1 VAPHSFVSRSS
12 AVATLVEYP
21 AFLQHK
27 QGLLVGL
34 ASDVK
39 KGVATLQGGETLAFD
54 YAVVCTGSSYPAGVK
69 PSDTQLTDKASRLQ
83 QFADIKAKVSLRCK
97 VYDCQPPGKPS
108 TAAYNR
114 TCLHCLQIEA
124 AATVVVVGGGA
135 VGVEIASEV
144 KEAHPDK
151 QVTLVCG
158 ESLLGRMNPKAGEFA
173 AQWFKKHGVEVLV
186 GERIRCGEAGH
197 GCTWAGARC

>member
-1 VAPHSFVSRSS
+1 MAPHSFVSPSS
-12 AVATLVEYP
+12 ASATLVEYP
-21 AFLQHK
+21 AFLLHK

-34 ASDVK
+34 ASDGK
-39 KGVATLQGGETLAFD
+39 KGEATLQGGETLPFD
-54 YAVVCTGSSYPAGVK
+54 YAVLCTGSSYPAEVK

-83 QFADIKAKVSLRCK
+83 QFADIKARVSLRCM
-97 VYDCQPPGKPS
+97 VYDCQPGKPS

-151 QVTLVCG
+151 QVTLICG
-158 ESLLGRMNPKAGEFA
+158 ESLLGRMDPKAGEFA

-186 GERIRCGEAGH
+186 GERIRCGEAGQ
-197 GCTWAGARC
+197 GCTRAGARC